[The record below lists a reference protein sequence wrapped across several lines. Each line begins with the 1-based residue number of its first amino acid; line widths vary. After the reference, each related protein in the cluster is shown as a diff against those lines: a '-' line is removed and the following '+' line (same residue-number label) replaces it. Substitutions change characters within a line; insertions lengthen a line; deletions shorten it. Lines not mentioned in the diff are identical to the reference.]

1 MQLATVTIIL
11 LSFIL
16 REREKKGKVQEQGFV
31 YSATSINNDELG
43 PPRRFLCVKY
53 KLRLDQFEPV
63 YPFVSFS

>member
-1 MQLATVTIIL
+1 MQLATVTNIAKFY
-11 LSFIL
+11 SP
-16 REREKKGKVQEQGFV
+16 RKGKKGKVQEQGFV